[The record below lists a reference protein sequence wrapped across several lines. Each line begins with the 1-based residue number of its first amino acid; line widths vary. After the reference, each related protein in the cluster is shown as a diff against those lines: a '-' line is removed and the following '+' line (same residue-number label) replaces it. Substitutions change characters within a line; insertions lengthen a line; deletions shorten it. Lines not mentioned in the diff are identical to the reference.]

1 MTEHIGEKD
10 APAPAE
16 FGPIQKPYT
25 YLPEYADVD
34 YVDGKLRVA
43 RLVLSRATDPEKRL
57 RWMQTVDILLA
68 QRTALV
74 GILPPGVQHDAE
86 DDQ

>member
-1 MTEHIGEKD
+1 MSAPTSAEKD
-10 APAPAE
+10 GPAPAE
-16 FGPIQKPYT
+16 LGPLQKPYT

-43 RLVLSRATDPEKRL
+43 QGILSRTSDPVKRR

-68 QRTALV
+68 QRVALASV
-74 GILPPGVQHDAE
+74 LPPGGSDA
-86 DDQ
+86 

>member
-1 MTEHIGEKD
+1 MAENQGHTAESD

-16 FGPIQKPYT
+16 LGPLQKPYT
-25 YLPEYADVD
+25 YLPEYADVE

-43 RLVLSRATDPEKRL
+43 QKVLSLTTDPEKRR

-68 QRTALV
+68 QRTALASV
-74 GILPPGVQHDAE
+74 TPSGEGHV
-86 DDQ
+86 